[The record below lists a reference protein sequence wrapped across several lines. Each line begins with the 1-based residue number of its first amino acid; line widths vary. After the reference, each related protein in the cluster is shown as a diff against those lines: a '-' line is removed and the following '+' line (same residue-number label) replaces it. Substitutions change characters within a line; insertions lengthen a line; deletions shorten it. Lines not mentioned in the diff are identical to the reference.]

1 MAAAVASV
9 AHARSQGGGSF
20 KKSKTI
26 TQQEVLVVFA
36 VQPASC
42 CAPSC
47 CCPVRARSRLAQRC
61 GDFLLQ
67 ARKLAQELSAAGVDW
82 REEEEALAE
91 IEVEHYAKHENAFA
105 VDTSLI
111 YVPEHAKNRSILAN
125 STGEARLSARVQVR
139 QISRSTRTPPAL
151 ALFRTRAE
159 WRCGLPLLPV
169 GPPTLSGSAAFVLL
183 TPSA

>member
-1 MAAAVASV
+1 MAAAVASI

-20 KKSKTI
+20 KKSKTV

-125 STGEARLSARVQVR
+125 STGEARLSARIQVR
-139 QISRSTRTPPAL
+139 QISRSTRTRSCTCSLPHACGMALRPAPVTCWPADTLRVCCVCPPHA
-151 ALFRTRAE
+151 
-159 WRCGLPLLPV
+159 
-169 GPPTLSGSAAFVLL
+169 
-183 TPSA
+183 